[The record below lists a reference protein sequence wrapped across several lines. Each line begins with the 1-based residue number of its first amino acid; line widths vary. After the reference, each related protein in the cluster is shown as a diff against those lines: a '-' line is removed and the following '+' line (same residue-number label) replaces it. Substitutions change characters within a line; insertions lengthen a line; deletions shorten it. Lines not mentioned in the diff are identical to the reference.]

1 MKEVV
6 YVVEQLVDEY
16 YDQWS
21 IILITRNRTLTE
33 GYTDRNQ
40 YVVSQHV
47 LEDE

>member
-16 YDQWS
+16 YDDWS
-21 IILITRNRTLTE
+21 IILITRNKKLTDT
-33 GYTDRNQ
+33 YTDRNR